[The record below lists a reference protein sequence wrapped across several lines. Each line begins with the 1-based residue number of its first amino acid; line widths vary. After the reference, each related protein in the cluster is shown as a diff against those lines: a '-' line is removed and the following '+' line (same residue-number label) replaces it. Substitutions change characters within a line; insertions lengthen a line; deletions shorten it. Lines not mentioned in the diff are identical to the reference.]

1 MGHLFEEAE
10 LWFQID
16 PGCNYMTTQKTISCS
31 HNRLMTV
38 YHMPAMCVR
47 YWRHYEYGL
56 GEDRQGLT
64 VLLKMGFMGQ
74 KVVCA
79 SSHLQV
85 KVYVYHS
92 TISKSW
98 VGLLLFSR

>member
-1 MGHLFEEAE
+1 
-10 LWFQID
+10 
-16 PGCNYMTTQKTISCS
+16 
-31 HNRLMTV
+31 MTV

-79 SSHLQV
+79 SSHLQGTGIFCIELSNTQCEENAKDCLMDCHQV
-85 KVYVYHS
+85 QPS
-92 TISKSW
+92 C
-98 VGLLLFSR
+98 